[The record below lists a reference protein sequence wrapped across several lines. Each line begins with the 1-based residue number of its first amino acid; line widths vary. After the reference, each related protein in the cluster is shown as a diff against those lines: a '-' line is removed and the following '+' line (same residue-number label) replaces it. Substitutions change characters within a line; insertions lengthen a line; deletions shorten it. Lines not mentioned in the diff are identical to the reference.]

1 LKKVTKEVIAE
12 FISSREIVL
21 APTQER
27 LCVPIIDRIFRK
39 MSVGIRFADIKVR
52 SNLVCDGHHR
62 YIAALMADFRIG
74 VAEGSTTSATIA
86 RDWRSVVLDTE
97 DWDTEEKLIELNE
110 QDARFNDM
118 SIDDLVALLE

>member
-1 LKKVTKEVIAE
+1 
-12 FISSREIVL
+12 
-21 APTQER
+21 
-27 LCVPIIDRIFRK
+27 

-52 SNLVCDGHHR
+52 NNLVCDGHHR
-62 YIAALMADFRIG
+62 YIASLMADFRIG

-97 DWDTEEKLIELNE
+97 DWDTEAKLIELNE
-110 QDARFNDM
+110 QDARFNNM